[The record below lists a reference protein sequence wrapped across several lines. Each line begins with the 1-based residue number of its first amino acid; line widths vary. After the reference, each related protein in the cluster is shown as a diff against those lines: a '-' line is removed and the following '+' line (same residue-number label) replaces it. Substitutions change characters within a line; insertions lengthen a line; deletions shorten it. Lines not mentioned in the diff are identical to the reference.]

1 VSLSKHQNLSLK
13 TTSLISKQHHQRAK
27 KNAQKFLHYTSKNY
41 ILDPFSLLFFQL
53 LAFFRHYS
61 PSISLVFRRCKNEY
75 SLQIFLER
83 LNFMSLFKKTNS
95 SLLIYSILS
104 LVSDISHF
112 FLSIK

>member
-27 KNAQKFLHYTSKNY
+27 KTPKNSYTTHQKI

-83 LNFMSLFKKTNS
+83 LNFMSLF
-95 SLLIYSILS
+95 
-104 LVSDISHF
+104 
-112 FLSIK
+112 